1 MAVPM
6 TPPVTPPL
14 TPPIAPITRPYTPAI
29 DPYPGDGAADAE
41 ALRKKAQQI
50 NRGATRAAVLGVND
64 GLVSN
69 LCLILGV
76 AGASASQSSV
86 RIAGFASLIAGACSM
101 AAGEWISVQSQV
113 DMYNGVVGELR
124 RLTQRNPLV
133 VLTALIDR
141 IVESGV
147 ERTSASKLASELPL
161 DEERFFSFSAKTIF
175 GVDPDDQGSPLVAA
189 GSSLSFFAVGAIV
202 PLAPWFL
209 TSGGAGVIWSIVLT
223 AMASLIVGGFV
234 GRSSDSSVTKA
245 AIRQFLIVLVV
256 AALTFGIGKAF
267 GTAIG

>member
-1 MAVPM
+1 MAAPM
-6 TPPVTPPL
+6 SSPL
-14 TPPIAPITRPYTPAI
+14 PRPYTPTI
-29 DPYPGDGAADAE
+29 EPYPRDGALDAV
-41 ALRKKAQQI
+41 ALRRKAQQI

-76 AGASASQSSV
+76 AGASATQSSV

-124 RLTQRNPLV
+124 RLTQRNPMV
-133 VLTALIDR
+133 VLSALIDR
-141 IVESGV
+141 IVESGID
-147 ERTSASKLASELPL
+147 RTSASKLASELPL
-161 DEERFFSFSAKTIF
+161 NEDRFFSFSAKTIF

-189 GSSLSFFAVGAIV
+189 ASSLSFFAVGAIV
-202 PLAPWFL
+202 PLAPWFVS
-209 TSGGAGVIWSIVLT
+209 SGSAGVMWSVLLT
-223 AMASLIVGGFV
+223 AVASLVVGGFV
-234 GRSSDSSVTKA
+234 GRSSDSSVARA

-256 AALTFGIGKAF
+256 AALTFGVGKAF